1 MRKFIGSASPKSD
14 EELLSLSHEG
24 PIFQGIDAAL
34 GALRSGLKGKA
45 KLKEREATAELLARN
60 GDYAQADEIEK
71 ECSNVRDGLVLMQS
85 EFAKAQSALRLAKV
99 RTI

>member
-1 MRKFIGSASPKSD
+1 MRKFIGSAAPKSD

-24 PIFQGIDAAL
+24 PVFQGLDAAF
-34 GALRSGLKGKA
+34 GPLRSGVKGKA

-60 GDYAQADEIEK
+60 GDYVQADEIEK
-71 ECSNVRDGLVLMQS
+71 ECSIVRDGLVLMQS
-85 EFAKAQSALRLAKV
+85 EFAKAQNALRLAKV

>member
-45 KLKEREATAELLARN
+45 KLKEREATAELLEMRRVSTLEFELER
-60 GDYAQADEIEK
+60 AQV
-71 ECSNVRDGLVLMQS
+71 CLNCPVL
-85 EFAKAQSALRLAKV
+85 LYCYRV
-99 RTI
+99 